1 MFGKS
6 KLISMSSHIQP
17 EPKTVD
23 KYNDLMAQIR
33 QGKADAN
40 ASYAD
45 LGKAMNRTRLN
56 AIHLVGSDNISLKN
70 FISLANAVGLEVTLS
85 KSDQ

>member
-1 MFGKS
+1 MK
-6 KLISMSSHIQP
+6 HIQP
-17 EPKTVD
+17 DSTTIET
-23 KYNDLMAQIR
+23 YNRLMEQIR

-45 LGKAMNRTRLN
+45 MGKAMNRTRLN